1 MKAFETI
8 FFKQKNTNENVIN
21 PNSEYENI
29 DIIWEQE
36 IILKVGRHGKN
47 KKL

>member
-1 MKAFETI
+1 MKAFQTI

-29 DIIWEQE
+29 DIMGEGNYFKSWKAQR
-36 IILKVGRHGKN
+36 K
-47 KKL
+47 